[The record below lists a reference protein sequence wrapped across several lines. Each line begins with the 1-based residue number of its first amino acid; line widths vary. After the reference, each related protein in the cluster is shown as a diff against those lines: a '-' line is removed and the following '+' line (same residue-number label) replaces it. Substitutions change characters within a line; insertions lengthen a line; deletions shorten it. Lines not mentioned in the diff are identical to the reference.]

1 MSSKHESVVKVLLDR
16 FGRTYAEQAGIHLAD
31 KPSPLYEL
39 LVLATLLSARISGDV
54 AVAAAKELFAA
65 GYRTPHKM
73 KQASWQDRVDALGR
87 GHYRR
92 YDERTSTMLGEAA
105 TLLLERWHGDV
116 RKLRDEAGGEPE
128 QIGALLTEFKGIG
141 PVGADIFLRE
151 VQAVWPQV
159 APYLDGRVIS
169 GAEKVGLPSDVRRL
183 AGLVDSPSE
192 LARLS
197 AALVRVSQKSR
208 TADEIKRAAIG

>member
-1 MSSKHESVVKVLLDR
+1 MASKHESVVKVLLDR
-16 FGRTYAEQAGIHLAD
+16 FGQTYAEQASIHLAD

-65 GYRTPHKM
+65 GYRSPQKM
-73 KQASWQDRVDALGR
+73 EQAGWQDRVDALGR

-105 TLLLERWHGDV
+105 TLLLERWRGDL
-116 RKLRDEAGGEPE
+116 RKLRDEAGGDPE
-128 QIGALLTEFKGIG
+128 RIRKLLTEFKGIG

-159 APYLDGRVIS
+159 APYLDGRVRR
-169 GAEKVGLPSDVRRL
+169 GAEKVGLPSDVRKL

-197 AALVRVSQKSR
+197 AALVRVSRKSR
-208 TADEIKRAAIG
+208 AADEIKRCLG